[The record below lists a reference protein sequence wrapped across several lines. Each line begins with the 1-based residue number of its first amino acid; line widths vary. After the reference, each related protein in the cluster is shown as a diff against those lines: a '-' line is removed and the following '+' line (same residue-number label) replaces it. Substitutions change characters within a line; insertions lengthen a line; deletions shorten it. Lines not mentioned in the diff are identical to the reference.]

1 MEQTALILYIIKLA
15 LGGLTAFFAIL
26 VWSKTREG
34 AWISLVAGV
43 IVRYAGI
50 VYDMLLDF
58 GVVFAMEIQV
68 AGIPLTTLLFTVVPS
83 LFFILAFILMLVKNR
98 GGAKLKHNILFTEI
112 ACYTRE
118 IREGSVVKLKKR
130 VILKRY

>member
-98 GGAKLKHNILFTEI
+98 
-112 ACYTRE
+112 
-118 IREGSVVKLKKR
+118 
-130 VILKRY
+130 